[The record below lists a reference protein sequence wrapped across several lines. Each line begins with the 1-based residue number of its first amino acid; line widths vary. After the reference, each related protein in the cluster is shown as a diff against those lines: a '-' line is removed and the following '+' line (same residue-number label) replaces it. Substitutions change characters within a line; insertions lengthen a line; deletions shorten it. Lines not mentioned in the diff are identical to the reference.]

1 MEATTAE
8 RRLNIV
14 VDPQLISI
22 PKVGTR
28 QHYCLSANIGNKY
41 LFIISYS
48 SKMVLYVV
56 YMLYT
61 CVCVRETSK

>member
-28 QHYCLSANIGNKY
+28 QHYCLSANTQETNIHLIY
-41 LFIISYS
+41 DPYS
-48 SKMVLYVV
+48 SESEFYIARQVNN
-56 YMLYT
+56 
-61 CVCVRETSK
+61 